1 MFSTFYGV
9 PFPGCLK
16 EKIVKRRYLT
26 IPVMVLIAF
35 GLTAAGWSET
45 PIPKK
50 KQTALG
56 LYTTAEKAFLMW
68 QLNPEETFILDVRTP
83 EEYFFIGHAPMARH
97 IPVRFLDQHATMVK
111 ARPVMTWNSSFVS
124 KVKTY
129 YKTTDKVLIMC
140 RSGGRSAAAVN
151 LLTEA
156 GFTHVY
162 NIIDGFE
169 GDVLKDAQ
177 SRDNGKRVK
186 NGWRNTQA
194 PWTYAI
200 NPGLVYRP

>member
-1 MFSTFYGV
+1 M
-9 PFPGCLK
+9 
-16 EKIVKRRYLT
+16 KRRYLT